1 MEKKKRILFITT
13 KNIDY
18 IRNSQEIRLLRE
30 EGKEVSLFYSRG
42 KNYPLRLISLY
53 LRLLFKSMRIYE
65 EVFIGFSPQLIL
77 PLFFWKFR
85 GKKVVIDFFISV
97 YDTMVNDRKKIRK
110 GSLPAK
116 WIHWLDAV
124 TLRRA
129 DGIVADTRSHGRYF
143 VSEFG
148 ADPEKIRV
156 IYLEADKSIYYPRQE
171 EKPEH
176 LKDKFTVLYFGSVL
190 PLQGVDIILK
200 ALERLKERKDM
211 HFILIGPLGKKLAP
225 VLSDN
230 IEYISWLPQE
240 KLAEYIGFADLCLA
254 GHFNGE
260 IEKAKRT
267 IPGKTYI
274 YRAMEKP
281 VILGDSPANHEL
293 FQEDGKT
300 IYYVPMGDPQ
310 ALADKIAEICDDRRT
325 DQYHHTSI

>member
-1 MEKKKRILFITT
+1 MEEKKRILFITT

-18 IRNSQEIRLLRE
+18 IRNAQEIRLLRE
-30 EGKEVSLFYSRG
+30 EGKEASLFYSRG
-42 KNYPLRLISLY
+42 KNYPLRLASLY
-53 LRLLFKSMRIYE
+53 MRLLFKSMWVYD
-65 EVFIGFSPQLIL
+65 EVFIGFAPQLIL
-77 PLFFWKFR
+77 PFFFWKFR

-110 GSLPAK
+110 DSLPAK

-129 DGIVADTRSHGRYF
+129 AGIVADTRSHGQYF
-143 VSEFG
+143 ASEFG
-148 ADPEKIRV
+148 VDPEKIRV

-171 EKPEH
+171 EKPER
-176 LKDKFTVLYFGSVL
+176 LKDKFIVLYFGSVL
-190 PLQGVDIILK
+190 PLQGVYIILK

-211 HFILIGPLGKKLAP
+211 HFILIGPLGKKLTP

-325 DQYHHTSI
+325 DQYHYTGI